1 MDRRQSLK
9 AIGIGALS
17 AGALSA
23 STLLDGC
30 STKADSPGKQAA
42 EGSNSTTGA
51 DPTGRQD
58 YEIARDTT
66 LAGQQYFDAHE
77 KATITALADIIIP
90 KDDQSGS
97 ASDAGVPDFI
107 EFIVKDEPQ
116 HQLPMRGGLR
126 WLDME
131 CLSRFEK
138 DFVSCTSQQQV
149 AVVSDIAFPAMVK
162 PGMLPGI
169 TFFNKMR
176 DLTAT
181 GFYTSK
187 LGIADLGY
195 KGNSPGKW
203 EGVPPDVLKKYGLQD

>member
-1 MDRRQSLK
+1 MNRRESLK

-17 AGALSA
+17 AGAV

-30 STKADSPGKQAA
+30 ATAPDKPVESTAMPAI
-42 EGSNSTTGA
+42 

-58 YEIARDTT
+58 FELARDKS
-66 LAGQQYFDAHE
+66 LYGQTFFDAHE

-90 KDDQSGS
+90 KDDRSGS

-131 CLSRFEK
+131 CLNRFDK
-138 DFVSCTSQQQV
+138 DFTGCTPQQQL
-149 AVVSDIAFPAMVK
+149 AVVTDIAYPAQAK
-162 PGMLPGI
+162 PEMQPGVA
-169 TFFNKMR
+169 FFNKIR
-176 DLTAT
+176 DLTAI
-181 GFYTSK
+181 GFFTSK
-187 LGIADLGY
+187 MGINDLGY
-195 KGNSPGKW
+195 KGNTPGKW
-203 EGVPPDVLKKYGLQD
+203 EGVPPDVLKKYGL